1 MSVTSWHPRRGEV
14 VLVRFPFLES
24 PEVAQAKLR
33 PAVIVSGEAIHQETA
48 DVLIAAISSR
58 PASAPLSTDYQI
70 VLGTPECRSAG
81 LVTTSWVKVSNLAAV
96 PKAAV
101 LRRLGRLT
109 AEGLRAVD
117 QRLRLALDLQ

>member
-1 MSVTSWHPRRGEV
+1 MSVTSWRPRRGDV
-14 VLVRFPFLES
+14 VLVQFPFLENTGA
-24 PEVAQAKLR
+24 AQAKLR
-33 PAVIVSGEAIHQETA
+33 PAVIVSGETIHQETA

-58 PASAPLSTDYQI
+58 PMSSPLSTDYQI
-70 VLGTPECRSAG
+70 VLGTPESRSTG
-81 LVTTSWVKVSNLAAV
+81 LLMNSWVKISNLAAV

-109 AEGLRAVD
+109 PEGLHAVD

>member
-1 MSVTSWHPRRGEV
+1 MSAASWHPRRGEV
-14 VLVRFPFLES
+14 VLVQFPFLES
-24 PEVAQAKLR
+24 PGSAQAKLR
-33 PAVIVSGEAIHQETA
+33 PAVVISGDAIHRETA

-58 PASAPLSTDYQI
+58 PGSVPLSTDYQI
-70 VLGTPECRSAG
+70 MLGTSESRLAG
-81 LVTTSWVKVSNLAAV
+81 LVMTSWVKVSNLAAV

-109 AEGLRAVD
+109 DEGLRAVD